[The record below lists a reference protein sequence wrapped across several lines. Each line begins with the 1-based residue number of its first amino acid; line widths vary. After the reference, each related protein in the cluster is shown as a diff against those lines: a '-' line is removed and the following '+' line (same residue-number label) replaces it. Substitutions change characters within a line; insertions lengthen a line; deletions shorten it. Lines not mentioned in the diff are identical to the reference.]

1 MKNRT
6 VSLILYRQKKSSKN
20 FRSLRKKRKISAT
33 IENVNKNKKAS
44 ISSDQT
50 KNLGFLISSLSKFI
64 IYQSIMNSQNMK

>member
-50 KNLGFLISSLSKFI
+50 KNLGSLISSLSKFI

>member
-33 IENVNKNKKAS
+33 IYNVDNEKSYSYPLSPNFG
-44 ISSDQT
+44 T
-50 KNLGFLISSLSKFI
+50 KIALINIF
-64 IYQSIMNSQNMK
+64 